1 MSFNSFVFL
10 CIFLPGMVI
19 GYFLLPKKMKNFY
32 LLIGSIL
39 FYIWGDDKGLP
50 VLFFSIL
57 FNYIFGRAIYGLR
70 KKEGEN

>member
-39 FYIWGDDKGLP
+39 FYI
-50 VLFFSIL
+50 
-57 FNYIFGRAIYGLR
+57 
-70 KKEGEN
+70 